1 MWRNGSVQ
9 KNVAQFQG
17 YSSERCGAMVIVR
30 RDVAQW
36 LEFREMWHN
45 GYSSERC
52 GAMVIVRR
60 DVAQWLE
67 FREMWHNG

>member
-1 MWRNGSVQ
+1 MVQFREMWRNGISLILQIGGAAGYNFKVS
-9 KNVAQFQG
+9 KFQS

-45 GYSSERC
+45 GYS
-52 GAMVIVRR
+52 
-60 DVAQWLE
+60 
-67 FREMWHNG
+67 